1 MPEGT
6 PLTACVRKWN
16 GIACVSAIVA
26 PHVCD
31 LVRGAFVLEARA
43 RPACLLGPLWM
54 LNLLALP
61 FAKMIF
67 LVPLNVFDVLLG
79 PPPMHSSVHSD
90 LF

>member
-31 LVRGAFVLEARA
+31 LVRGAFVLSARA
-43 RPACLLGPLWM
+43 RPVSSLCFLWG
-54 LNLLALP
+54 L
-61 FAKMIF
+61 
-67 LVPLNVFDVLLG
+67 
-79 PPPMHSSVHSD
+79 
-90 LF
+90 